1 MKKKAVYQMYIGLLV
16 VVLTGLVACTKPTDP
31 KVIVNVKYTNGQ
43 AVTGATVRIFP
54 NEFYLNPDI
63 ASPADTADSSFINQ
77 LTQDEISLMLIAS
90 DTNLIEEAVSD
101 AQGKAEFTKTYPMI
115 LNVSVI
121 KDSLAGTGMA
131 NFVEDETTEIQITIN

>member
-1 MKKKAVYQMYIGLLV
+1 
-16 VVLTGLVACTKPTDP
+16 
-31 KVIVNVKYTNGQ
+31 
-43 AVTGATVRIFP
+43 
-54 NEFYLNPDI
+54 
-63 ASPADTADSSFINQ
+63 
-77 LTQDEISLMLIAS
+77 MLIAS

-121 KDSLAGTGMA
+121 KDSLTGTGMA